1 MRELRVF
8 IVKILR
14 SPKQIWKLTLLF
26 CSEVEGL
33 RPPWVVP
40 TGRGQIKGA
49 GPATW
54 LTPPSS
60 LTVQETSVTSAP
72 SFKSKMGTPL
82 CVAQGLGLS

>member
-1 MRELRVF
+1 M
-8 IVKILR
+8 
-14 SPKQIWKLTLLF
+14 
-26 CSEVEGL
+26 
-33 RPPWVVP
+33 VP